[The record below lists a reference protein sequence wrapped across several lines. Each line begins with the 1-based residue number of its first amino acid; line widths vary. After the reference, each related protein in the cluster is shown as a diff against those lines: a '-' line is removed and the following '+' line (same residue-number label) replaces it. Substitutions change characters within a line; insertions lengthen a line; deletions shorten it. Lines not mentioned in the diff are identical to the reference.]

1 MRVDAL
7 NQVSQLYQQSNPKK
21 VTRAGE
27 TNAAKDEFHISRTAK
42 DYQVAKQAVSEAA
55 DVREDKIAAYKEAMV
70 SGTYNVSSQEIA
82 EKMVSKYFDSL
93 F

>member
-7 NQVSQLYQQSNPKK
+7 SRVGQVYQASKPKK
-21 VTRAGE
+21 TVQSKTSY
-27 TNAAKDEFHISRTAK
+27 AKDEFQISRTAK
-42 DYQVAKQAVSEAA
+42 DFQVAKSAVKETS
-55 DVREDKIAAYKEAMV
+55 DVREDKVAYFKEALA

-82 EKMVSKYFDSL
+82 EKLVSNYFDNA

>member
-7 NQVSQLYQQSNPKK
+7 NQVSQLYKQTKPKK
-21 VTRAGE
+21 VTQ
-27 TNAAKDEFHISRTAK
+27 TNTSYAKDEFQISQTAQ
-42 DYQVAKQAVSEAA
+42 DYQIAKKAVSEASE
-55 DVREDKIAAYKEAMV
+55 VREEKVAEFKEALA

-82 EKMVSKYFDSL
+82 DKMVSKYFDSL